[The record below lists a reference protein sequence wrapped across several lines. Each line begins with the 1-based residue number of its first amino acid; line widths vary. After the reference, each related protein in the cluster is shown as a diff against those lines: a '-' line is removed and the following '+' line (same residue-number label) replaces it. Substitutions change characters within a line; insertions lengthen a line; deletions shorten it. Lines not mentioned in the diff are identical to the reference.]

1 MPDRRLSDIDRGP
14 PATVV
19 FDGRELPAFEGESL
33 AMALWANGVR
43 GIRGSS
49 RVGEARGVF
58 CNMGICYECLVDV
71 VVDGVAVEGS
81 QRAVRACMEPVVG
94 PRMVVTSRRPPS

>member
-1 MPDRRLSDIDRGP
+1 MGEYRLEGIDRGAP
-14 PATVV
+14 VTVV
-19 FDGRELPAFEGESL
+19 FDGREVTAFQGESL
-33 AMALWANGVR
+33 AMALWAAGLR

-71 VVDGVAVEGS
+71 AVEGGL
-81 QRAVRACMEPVVG
+81 RAVRACMEPVVG
-94 PRMVVTSRRPPS
+94 PRMVVTSRRPQS

>member
-1 MPDRRLSDIDRGP
+1 MPDRRLPDIDRGP

-43 GIRGSS
+43 GILGSS
-49 RVGEARGVF
+49 RAGEARGVF

-71 VVDGVAVEGS
+71 VVDDG

-94 PRMVVTSRRPPS
+94 PRMVVTSRRPPA